1 MKVTLQI
8 YLAFSIFFFTV
19 QTYAAKPKAIF
30 QVTTSQNVYA
40 IGHAIDI
47 IFETRNIPQSLSTLD
62 LDVLNKDFV
71 VHDYNVDKFEDLVDG
86 ALTRVENLVVRL
98 YPRRTGKLKVPPF
111 KLGRYRSKPI
121 PLSIINDFN
130 SAIKIRTTTVK
141 KTYFQREPINIY
153 VDVYYRR
160 KKNISSVGVLKDENF
175 IISDVIKTE
184 YTIKDNNITIPVDR
198 FSWIITPLVDGLQSI
213 ELPMIKTGGRRMF
226 PSGKLKLNVVSLPS
240 TLPGLVPVSK
250 QTIANNQVTNEK
262 IWINKV
268 YYWTF
273 TLIGNGLNENT
284 LDKILNTQLRS
295 DSTIRYFPKT
305 FTQTRINNGSQ
316 FKIDV
321 KIPFKLY
328 NTGEFF
334 LPILDIPYIS
344 SETGILEHSF
354 SNEMSLT
361 ATSDLIENI
370 KSLLAL
376 FLFLIIFTLP
386 ISKVLRRAYIRNRYR
401 MCYYAV
407 AMTGDP
413 KKIKDVLFKYTPH
426 LNTEQAVTI
435 KQWEE
440 SVSVLNPE
448 QRDVIK
454 KISVLLD
461 KFNYAEHH
469 SKTEVAVLKKL
480 LKSLI

>member
-8 YLAFSIFFFTV
+8 YLLFSILFFSV
-19 QTYAAKPKAIF
+19 QTYAAKTKAVF
-30 QVTTSQNVYA
+30 EVTTNQNVYA

-47 IFETRNIPQSLSTLD
+47 IFETRNISQSLSSLE
-62 LDVLNKDFV
+62 LNVLNKDFV
-71 VHDYNVDKFEDLVDG
+71 VHDYNVDKFEDLIDG
-86 ALTRVENLVVRL
+86 TLVRVENLVVRL
-98 YPRRTGKLKVPPF
+98 YPRRTGKLSIPRF
-111 KLGRYRSKPI
+111 KLGRYRSKSI

-141 KTYFQREPINIY
+141 KTYFQREPINVY
-153 VDVYYRR
+153 VDIYYRR
-160 KKNISSVGVLKDENF
+160 KKNISSIGELKNENF
-175 IISDVIKTE
+175 IISDVVKTE
-184 YTIKDNNITIPVDR
+184 YTTKDNDNTIPVDR
-198 FSWIITPLVDGLQSI
+198 FSWIVTPLVDGLQTLH
-213 ELPMIKTGGRRMF
+213 LPMIKTGGRRMF

-240 TLPGLVPVSK
+240 TLPGMVPVSK
-250 QTIANNQVTNEK
+250 QTITNNKVTDEK
-262 IWINKV
+262 MWINKV

-284 LDKILNTQLRS
+284 LDKILNSQLRS
-295 DSTIRYFPKT
+295 NSIIRYFPKT
-305 FTQTRINNGSQ
+305 FKKIRINNGAQ

-328 NTGEFF
+328 KTGEFV
-334 LPILDIPYIS
+334 LPVLDIPYIS
-344 SETGILEHSF
+344 SETGIIEHSF
-354 SNEMSLT
+354 SNEISLM
-361 ATSDLIENI
+361 ATSDLIENS
-370 KSLLAL
+370 KSFLAL

-386 ISKVLRRAYIRNRYR
+386 ISKIIRRAYIRNRYR

-407 AMTGDP
+407 AMTGNP

-426 LNTEQAVTI
+426 LSTEQAVTI

-440 SVSVLNPE
+440 SASVLNPE

-454 KISVLLD
+454 KIGILLD